1 MVNDFMKKIRE
12 LASKKKAEFRLQQEE
27 VARRYDEGID
37 NAVDNTVADVAK
49 YLEKQLSRFE
59 AK

>member
-37 NAVDNTVADVAK
+37 NAVG
-49 YLEKQLSRFE
+49 
-59 AK
+59 